1 MDTLDNYTVTYKHLK
16 IQESDTVMG
25 KEILNLMSAVAAL
38 GIKLQWG
45 REYGFLDDDVRATEL
60 RKLNAEELKGLPTN
74 NLVTERDLSKFI
86 RLSEVAKF
94 RNYQF
99 KAKGIQKDITLYKA
113 SKGEVDQEARKL

>member
-1 MDTLDNYTVTYKHLK
+1 MLHHHLSAGKMDTLDNYTVTYKHLK

-74 NLVTERDLSKFI
+74 NLVTERDLSKLSS
-86 RLSEVAKF
+86 LSEVAKF

-99 KAKGIQKDITLYKA
+99 KAKGI
-113 SKGEVDQEARKL
+113 